1 MAVTDLQAGFSLN
14 DWLVEPRERR
24 ISGAGGTQSLTD
36 EQVTIL
42 LALAEHHGETVG
54 ADSLRARLWPD
65 GTGDADALHDRVHRL
80 QAVLGD
86 APDAP
91 RFIRPA
97 GSDGYALVA
106 RPEPTH
112 GASSA
117 ARTPGATRAPGAA
130 QTPKAFAPRFTALL
144 LRLIDELRRRHVL
157 KVAVGY
163 LVAAWLVL
171 QVAETTF
178 EPLHLPAWWMS
189 ALTIVVV
196 IGFPVVTVLAWLY
209 DITPAGIVADA
220 SGGGIA
226 LPRPR
231 RSLAPWIV
239 AGVAAMALVTGLAWW
254 RTLEHTPPG
263 SAVGKP
269 AFASIAV
276 LPFIDLS
283 PAGGDGGYLGDGLS
297 EELSA
302 RLAQIRGLRVAA
314 RTSAFSFRDRNLD
327 MREIGQRLGVRHVL
341 EGSVRRAGDGLRVT
355 VQLIDA
361 ETGYHTW
368 SQNYDRNWRD
378 LLLIQADIASSVT
391 EALKGVLAPDASG
404 PAPAQPPPD
413 TRALEPYLAGLGML
427 GRSGDLG
434 DLHQARA
441 QFEAALAID
450 PSFARAHA
458 GNCQVGVRIY
468 GRTRDPADLAKAE
481 RHCQQALDLD
491 ATLTETEKALAAL
504 YNSGGQY
511 VAASSILRVLLARN
525 PDDADGYIGLG
536 RSLEGLGQPAE
547 AEREYRR
554 AVAVEPAFWGAHNAL
569 GAFLL
574 SQGRVDDAAAS
585 FQRVTELAS
594 ASASAYNNLGA
605 ALQSAGKF
613 ERAAEAY
620 RRSLAIAPSASAHS
634 NLGTMHFYLGAFAE
648 AVEEYRAAAALAG
661 ENMTMWGNLA
671 DALWRLPD
679 GRGEAVTTYRR
690 AIALAE
696 RDLELAPDDALV
708 AAQLGYYYGRV
719 GDAVRARGRLEHAL
733 RAGAD
738 SPFVN
743 YYAALA
749 AADGGDRAR
758 AAARIQEAIRLG
770 YPAILAQADPALKG
784 IPWRADAAK
793 GVPGRAGAPGDR
805 S

>member
-1 MAVTDLQAGFSLN
+1 MGAMGATDLQAGFSLD

-24 ISGAGGTQSLTD
+24 ITGAGGSQTLTD

-42 LALAEHHGETVG
+42 LALAERHGEPVG

-65 GTGDADALHDRVHRL
+65 GTGDADALRDRMHSL
-80 QAVLGD
+80 QVMFGD

-97 GSDGYALVA
+97 EPDGYALVA
-106 RPEPTH
+106 RLEPAH
-112 GASSA
+112 G
-117 ARTPGATRAPGAA
+117 TGGAA
-130 QTPKAFAPRFTALL
+130 GTPQAPRAFAPRFTALL

-163 LVAAWLVL
+163 LVAAWLIL

-178 EPLHLPAWWMS
+178 EPLRLPAWWMT
-189 ALTIVVV
+189 ALTIVAV

-239 AGVAAMALVTGLAWW
+239 AGVVTMALVTGFAWW
-254 RTLEHTPPG
+254 RTIENATLSP
-263 SAVGKP
+263 SAGRRP
-269 AFASIAV
+269 AFASVAV
-276 LPFIDLS
+276 LPFVDLS

-314 RTSAFSFRDRNLD
+314 RTSAFSLRDRNLD

-341 EGSVRRAGDGLRVT
+341 EGSVRRVDDGLRVT

-361 ETGYHTW
+361 ETGYHIW
-368 SQNYDRNWRD
+368 SENYDRNWRD

-413 TRALEPYLAGLGML
+413 ARALEPYLAGLGLL

-434 DLHQARA
+434 DLHRAQAR
-441 QFEAALAID
+441 FDAALEID

-458 GNCQVGVRIY
+458 GDCQVGVRIY

-491 ATLTETEKALAAL
+491 ASLVETEKALAAL

-536 RSLEGLGQPAE
+536 RSLEGLGKPAE

-574 SQGRVDDAAAS
+574 SQGRVDEAAAS
-585 FQRVTELAS
+585 FQRVTELAPGS
-594 ASASAYNNLGA
+594 ASGYNNLGA

-613 ERAAEAY
+613 EGAADAY
-620 RRSLAIAPSASAHS
+620 RRSLALAPSASAHS
-634 NLGTMHFYLGAFAE
+634 NLGTMHFYLGSFAE

-671 DALWRLPD
+671 DALWRLPQERD
-679 GRGEAVTTYRR
+679 EAVATYRR
-690 AIALAE
+690 AIGLAE

-733 RAGAD
+733 RVGAE
-738 SPFVN
+738 SPYVN

-749 AADGGDRAR
+749 AADAGDGERAS
-758 AAARIQEAIRLG
+758 ALIHHAIRLG
-770 YPAILAQADPALKG
+770 YPEVLARADPALAGVAWLRTGPPASGK
-784 IPWRADAAK
+784 RDA
-793 GVPGRAGAPGDR
+793 GVR
-805 S
+805 